1 MRHLRPAFPAGLAAV
16 IALSLAGCQ
25 NPQREAMREL
35 EKRGVEV
42 SGASLLS
49 AVERGDTDLARLLL
63 QAKVYAGQ
71 RDAAGNAPLHIAI
84 DRGFPAIA
92 WNLIEN
98 GADLTAT
105 TPAGVTPVSLSVF
118 RGETAMTGRLL
129 DAGAPPDGLTPDG
142 DKVLPWAIRHGRLA
156 FVRRLMEGGADP
168 HQKDAA
174 GNPLLHVAIEAGR
187 RDLMHELLKL
197 GADAAATNAAQE
209 SSLVAALRKD
219 WRDLIGPLVK
229 AGSDPNLP
237 DRSGRTPLATALDTR
252 DLGLAKTLAAVGA
265 RPLGGSWAEALWKA
279 YDGRQLDACRL
290 LLSLGVSPE
299 TKDARGRR
307 PVEAAL
313 ADDRVD
319 FLHLFLCYG
328 ADGRSIYYDACRR
341 KLDHH
346 ASVIVAHGGQPRT
359 LPAPF
364 LDTPLGLAIRQGD
377 DRTALRLLNHGARPD
392 QSVAEGQSPLHLAIV
407 MRRAG
412 IVKALLKHGIDP
424 NAPLSSKVSDSFLQL
439 VRGGTLRW
447 LLKNDTN
454 VTPIMLAADSGCT
467 DTVRALLVAGA
478 RTSVWTKRNH
488 MWPINIAA
496 RKSDVKMMR
505 VLLGKDPV
513 VEQRRIVVDLS
524 DQRAVMY
531 DSSGLELFK
540 TSISTGRKGFA
551 TPTGTYAI
559 TNKYRVWTSTLYDAS
574 MPCFQRLSCGD
585 FGFHQGNVPGYP
597 ASHGCIRVPAGN
609 AQKFYALTELGDR
622 VEIQP

>member
-1 MRHLRPAFPAGLAAV
+1 MPTRSAIRITVVALLAVSVA
-16 IALSLAGCQ
+16 ACK

-35 EKRGVEV
+35 EKRGIEA

-49 AVERGDTDLARLLL
+49 AVQKGDTNLTHLLL
-63 QAKVYAGQ
+63 QAEVYSGQ
-71 RDAAGNAPLHIAI
+71 RDAEGNSPLYLAI
-84 DRGFPAIA
+84 DRGYPAIA
-92 WNLIEN
+92 WELIEH
-98 GADLTAT
+98 GTDLTTAN
-105 TPAGVTPVSLSVF
+105 PSGVTPVSLSVVK
-118 RGETAMTGRLL
+118 GETAMADRLL
-129 DAGAPPDGLTPDG
+129 DAGAPPEGLTPDG
-142 DKVLPWAIRHGRLA
+142 DKVLPWAIRNGRLA

-187 RDLMHELLKL
+187 RDLMDELLSL
-197 GADAAATNAAQE
+197 GADAAAVNAAHE

-219 WRDLIGPLVK
+219 WRDLVAPLVK

-237 DRSGRTPLATALDTR
+237 DRSGRTPLETAIDSR

-265 RPLGGSWAEALWKA
+265 RPLNGSWSEALWKA
-279 YDGRQLDACRL
+279 YGRRELDACRL

-307 PVEAAL
+307 PLEAAL
-313 ADDRVD
+313 DDDRVD

-328 ADGRSIYYDACRR
+328 AEGKSLYYEACRR
-341 KLDHH
+341 KRDYH
-346 ASVIVAHGGQPRT
+346 AKLIAAHGGQPRT

-364 LDTPLGLAIRQGD
+364 LDTPLGLAIREGD
-377 DRTALRLLNHGARPD
+377 SHTAFRLLAHGARPD
-392 QSVAEGQSPLHLAIV
+392 QPVAEGQSPLHLAIV
-407 MRRAG
+407 LRRPG
-412 IVKALLKHGIDP
+412 IVKELLKRGIDP
-424 NAPLSSKVSDSFLQL
+424 NAPLSAKVSESFIKL
-439 VRGGTLRW
+439 VRGGTVRW

-454 VTPIMLAADSGCT
+454 ITPIMLAADSGCA
-467 DTVRALLVAGA
+467 DTARALLAAGA

-496 RKSDVKMMR
+496 RKSDVTMMR
-505 VLLGKDPV
+505 VILGKDPV

-524 DQRAVMY
+524 DQLAVLY
-531 DSSGLELFK
+531 DSSGLELLK
-540 TSISTGRKGFA
+540 TSISTGRKGFS

-559 TNKYRVWTSTLYDAS
+559 TNKYRTWTSTLYDAS

-585 FGFHQGNVPGYP
+585 FGFHQGVVPGYP

-609 AQKFYALTELGDR
+609 AQKLFALTELGDR

>member
-1 MRHLRPAFPAGLAAV
+1 MPTRSAIRIVAAALLAVSAT
-16 IALSLAGCQ
+16 ACR
-25 NPQREAMREL
+25 NPQREALREL
-35 EKRGVEV
+35 EKRGVEA
-42 SGASLLS
+42 SGASLLT
-49 AVERGDTDLARLLL
+49 AVQDGDSGLTRLLL
-63 QAKVYAGQ
+63 QAQVYSGQ
-71 RDAAGNAPLHIAI
+71 RDAAGNSPLHLAI
-84 DRGFPAIA
+84 DRSYPAIA
-92 WNLIEN
+92 WALIEN

-105 TPAGVTPVSLSVF
+105 TPSGVTPVSLSVVK
-118 RGETAMTGRLL
+118 GETAMADRLL

-142 DKVLPWAIRHGRLA
+142 DKVLPWAIRNGRLA

-187 RDLMHELLKL
+187 RDLMDELLKL
-197 GADAAATNAAQE
+197 GADAAAVNAAHE

-219 WRDLIGPLVK
+219 WRDLAAPLVK

-237 DRSGRTPLATALDTR
+237 DRSGRTPLETAIDSR
-252 DLGLAKTLAAVGA
+252 DLDLAKTLAAVGA
-265 RPLGGSWAEALWKA
+265 RPLDGSWGGALWKA
-279 YDGRQLDACRL
+279 YGQRELDACRL

-307 PVEAAL
+307 PLEAAL
-313 ADDRVD
+313 VDNRPD

-328 ADGRSIYYDACRR
+328 ADGRPLYYEACRR
-341 KLDHH
+341 KLDNL
-346 ASVIVAHGGQPRT
+346 AALIAAHGGQPRS

-364 LDTPLGLAIRQGD
+364 LDTPLGLAIREGD
-377 DRTALRLLNHGARPD
+377 TRTAMRLLAHGARPD
-392 QSVAEGQSPLHLAIV
+392 QPVAEGQSPLHLAIV
-407 MRRAG
+407 LRRPA
-412 IVKALLKHGIDP
+412 IVRELLKRGIDP
-424 NAPLSSKVSDSFLQL
+424 NAPLSNKVSDSFLKL
-439 VRGGTLRW
+439 VRGGTVRW

-454 VTPIMLAADSGCT
+454 ITPIMLAADSGCA
-467 DTVRALLVAGA
+467 DTTRALLAAGA

-524 DQRAVMY
+524 DQRAVLY

-559 TNKYRVWTSTLYDAS
+559 TNKYRTWTSTLYDAS

-609 AQKFYALTELGDR
+609 AQKLFALTELGDR

>member
-1 MRHLRPAFPAGLAAV
+1 MSDRSAIRIVAAALLAVSAT
-16 IALSLAGCQ
+16 ACR
-25 NPQREAMREL
+25 NPQREAMRAL
-35 EKRGVEV
+35 EKRGVEA
-42 SGASLLS
+42 SGASLLA
-49 AVERGDTDLARLLL
+49 AVRDGDTALTHLLL
-63 QAKVYAGQ
+63 QAQVYSGQ
-71 RDAAGNAPLHIAI
+71 RDAAGNSPLHLAI
-84 DRGFPAIA
+84 DRGHPAIA
-92 WNLIEN
+92 WELIEK
-98 GADLTAT
+98 GADFTAA
-105 TPAGVTPVSLSVF
+105 TPSGVTPVSLSVVK
-118 RGETAMTGRLL
+118 GETAMADRLL
-129 DAGAPPDGLTPDG
+129 DAGAPPEGLTPDG

-187 RDLMHELLKL
+187 RDLMEELLSL
-197 GADAAATNAAQE
+197 GADAAAVNAANE
-209 SSLVAALRKD
+209 SSLVAALRRD
-219 WRDLIGPLVK
+219 WRDLVAPLVK

-237 DRSGRTPLATALDTR
+237 DRSGRTPLETAVDAR
-252 DLGLAKTLAAVGA
+252 DLDLARALAAVGA
-265 RPLGGSWAEALWKA
+265 RPLDGSWGNALWKA
-279 YDGRQLDACRL
+279 YGRRELDACRL

-307 PVEAAL
+307 PLEAAL
-313 ADDRVD
+313 DDDRVD

-328 ADGRSIYYDACRR
+328 ANGRSLYYEACRR
-341 KLDHH
+341 KRGYH
-346 ASVIVAHGGQPRT
+346 AEVIAAHGGLPRS

-364 LDTPLGLAIRQGD
+364 LDTPLGLAIREGD
-377 DRTALRLLNHGARPD
+377 ARTVYRLLAHGARPD
-392 QSVAEGQSPLHLAIV
+392 QPVAEGQSPLLLAIV
-407 MRRAG
+407 LKRPA
-412 IVKALLKHGIDP
+412 IVKELLKRGIDP
-424 NAPLSSKVSDSFLQL
+424 NAPISNKVSDSFLKL
-439 VRGGTLRW
+439 VHGGTVRW

-454 VTPIMLAADSGCT
+454 VTPIMLAVDSGSA
-467 DTVRALLVAGA
+467 DTARALLAAGA

-505 VLLGKDPV
+505 LLLGKDPV

-524 DQRAVMY
+524 DQLAVMY

-559 TNKYRVWTSTLYDAS
+559 TNKYRVWNSTLYDAS

-609 AQKFYALTELGDR
+609 AQKFFALTELGDR

>member
-1 MRHLRPAFPAGLAAV
+1 MSSRSAIRIAATVLLAVSAT
-16 IALSLAGCQ
+16 ACR

-42 SGASLLS
+42 SGASLLA
-49 AVERGDTDLARLLL
+49 AVQDGNTDVARLLL
-63 QAKVYAGQ
+63 QAQVYSGQ
-71 RDAAGNAPLHIAI
+71 RDATGHSPLHLAI
-84 DRGFPAIA
+84 DRGFSAIA
-92 WNLIEN
+92 WELIEN
-98 GADLTAT
+98 GADLAAT
-105 TPAGVTPVSLSVF
+105 TPSGVTPVSLSVAK
-118 RGETAMTGRLL
+118 GETAMTDRLL
-129 DAGAPPDGLTPDG
+129 DAGAPPEGLTPDG
-142 DKVLPWAIRHGRLA
+142 DKVLPWAIRNGRLA

-187 RDLMHELLKL
+187 RDLMAELLAL
-197 GADAAATNAAQE
+197 GADAAAVNAVHE

-219 WRDLIGPLVK
+219 WRDLAGPLVK

-237 DRSGRTPLATALDTR
+237 DRSGRTPLETAIDSR

-265 RPLGGSWAEALWKA
+265 RPLGGSWGDALWKA
-279 YDGRQLDACRL
+279 YDRRELDACRL

-299 TKDARGRR
+299 SRNTRGRR
-307 PVEAAL
+307 PLEAAL

-328 ADGRSIYYDACRR
+328 ADGRPLYYEACRR
-341 KLDHH
+341 KRDYH
-346 ASVIVAHGGQPRT
+346 AALIAAHGGQPRT

-364 LDTPLGLAIRQGD
+364 LDTPLGLAIREGD
-377 DRTALRLLNHGARPD
+377 SRTAARLLDRGARPD
-392 QSVAEGQSPLHLAIV
+392 QPVAEGQSPLHLAIV
-407 MRRAG
+407 LQRAR
-412 IVKALLKHGIDP
+412 IVKELLKRGIDP
-424 NAPLSSKVSDSFLQL
+424 NTPLSSKVSDSFLQV

-467 DTVRALLVAGA
+467 DTARALLAAGA
-478 RTSVWTKRNH
+478 RSSVWTKRNR
-488 MWPINIAA
+488 MWPLNIAA

-513 VEQRRIVVDLS
+513 VEQRRIIVDLS
-524 DQRAVMY
+524 DQCAVIY

-540 TSISTGRKGFA
+540 TSISTGRKGYA
-551 TPTGTYAI
+551 TPTGTFAI
-559 TNKYRVWTSTLYDAS
+559 TNKYRTWTSTLYDAS
-574 MPCFQRLSCGD
+574 MPCFQRFSCGD

-609 AQKFYALTELGDR
+609 AQKLFALTELGDR